1 MKKLLLIFLLPACLF
16 TQAQK
21 KKTINQRNIDE
32 LKNDITKAQKGL
44 DMAKG
49 KLAYV
54 LKKCE
59 FIAQKKK
66 ETLLKSGSVINADS
80 LLNKIKE
87 QKRRHFYLA
96 EQRVERWQRRYNKL
110 NTNYNL
116 VIQRDSIIPNR
127 HNFIPA
133 LQKGVYV
140 SFNPAGMFEVQQGAA
155 GLGLGYRIT
164 KNLEFWAEGSY
175 LYRGIGT
182 EGENF
187 RNLRGFKGI
196 VSGRYYYKN
205 KHQFFFGV
213 EIRYKNY
220 TYTDK
225 ADFENKSTI
234 DTLFKLQYKLQNTLY
249 GGAALFGKKIK
260 LSRSGKFEIEAIAG
274 LGLKYRFV
282 NYHNVTQGYTII
294 LNQPRYDGINIV
306 PVNYQYTEQWL
317 PYIPA
322 TIRLLYHF

>member
-1 MKKLLLIFLLPACLF
+1 MKKILLIFLLPFSLL

-32 LKNDITKAQKGL
+32 LKNDIIKAQKGL

-49 KLAYV
+49 KLTHV
-54 LKKCE
+54 QKKCE
-59 FIAQKKK
+59 FIALKKK
-66 ETLLKSGSVINADS
+66 EALQKSRGVINADS

-87 QKRRHFYLA
+87 QKRKHFYLA
-96 EQRVERWQRRYNKL
+96 EKRVERWQQRFDKL
-110 NTNYNL
+110 SANYNL
-116 VIQRDSIIPNR
+116 VIKRDSIIPNK
-127 HNFIPA
+127 HNFTPTV
-133 LQKGVYV
+133 QQGVYL
-140 SFNPAGMFEVQQGAA
+140 SFNPAGMFEVQQGAV
-155 GLGLGYRIT
+155 GLGLGYRVT

-196 VSGRYYYKN
+196 FSSRYYYKN

-282 NYHNVTQGYTII
+282 NYHNVTQGYTKI
-294 LNQPRYDGINIV
+294 LDFPSYDGINIK
-306 PVNYQYTEQWL
+306 PINYQYTEQWL